1 MIYGGYDMDKIAFIG
16 MGNMGKALLKGALK
30 TMDKE
35 RFMFSD
41 KFPSEEIMKE
51 YGVEGT
57 KDNARCVSEAKYI
70 FLAVK
75 PQFFKEVEDD
85 IKNAITEEKVIV
97 SIMAGIT
104 IDRLKASFGS
114 ARVIRVMPNT
124 PALVEEGMSGV
135 CFDDSEYTDEEKN
148 TVLGIFEACGK
159 VQEVSESLMSAVT
172 CVSGSSPAYVY
183 VFIEALADSAVK
195 YGLPRKAAYEMAAQ
209 TVLGAAKM
217 VLETGMV
224 PAELKDMVCSP
235 GGTTIA
241 GIAALEEYGFR
252 NAVIKATD
260 KCYDRAEALK

>member
-1 MIYGGYDMDKIAFIG
+1 MDRIAFIG

-30 TMDKE
+30 TMTSD

-41 KFPSEEIMKE
+41 KFPSEEIINE
-51 YGVEGT
+51 FGVEGT
-57 KDNARCVSEAKYI
+57 TDNIKCVKEAKYI

-75 PQFFKEVEDD
+75 PQFFSEVEEE
-85 IKNAITEEKVIV
+85 IKDYVTEGKVIV

-104 IDRLKASFGS
+104 IDRLKNSFGK
-114 ARVIRVMPNT
+114 AKIIRVMPNT
-124 PALVEEGMSGV
+124 PALVEAGMSGV
-135 CFDDSEYTDEEKN
+135 CFDKSEYSEEEKQ
-148 TVLGIFEACGK
+148 TVLGILEACGK
-159 VQEVSESLMSAVT
+159 VQVVTESLMSAVT

-217 VLETGMV
+217 VLETGML

-241 GIAALEEYGFR
+241 GIAALEECGFR

-260 KCYDRAEALK
+260 KCYEKAEALK

>member
-1 MIYGGYDMDKIAFIG
+1 MDKIAFIG

-30 TMDKE
+30 TMPSN

-41 KFPSEEIMKE
+41 KFPSEEIINE
-51 YGVEGT
+51 FGVEGT
-57 KDNARCVSEAKYI
+57 TDNVRCVKEAKYI

-75 PQFFKEVEDD
+75 PQVFSEIKEE
-85 IKNAITEEKVIV
+85 IKNYVTEDKVIV

-104 IDRLKASFGS
+104 IEKLQSAFGN

-124 PALVEEGMSGV
+124 PALVEAGMSGV
-135 CFDDSEYTDEEKN
+135 CFGDAELSEEEKQ
-148 TVLGIFEACGK
+148 TVFSVLEVCGK
-159 VQEVSESLMSAVT
+159 VSVVTESLMSAVT

-195 YGLPRKAAYEMAAQ
+195 YGLPRETAYEMAAQ
-209 TVLGAAKM
+209 AVLGAAKM

-224 PAELKDMVCSP
+224 PAKLKDMVCSP

-241 GIAALEEYGFR
+241 GIAALEECGFR
-252 NAVIKATD
+252 NAIIKATD
-260 KCYDRAEALK
+260 KCYKRAEELK